1 MSKSLITPVTTSV
14 TKEKFEESLA
24 NWEPETKKD
33 SIRMLHFISTITKYS
48 KNLKQSCYSFLKEKT
63 STSQN
68 AVDPESGLEVVAVTP
83 KIKVYKES
91 EKSKLISNKIS
102 KLESQLKKLK
112 DDLKKELE
120 LNGIDYEVDDETYYK
135 CK

>member
-120 LNGIDYEVDDETYYK
+120 LNEIDYEVDDETYYK

>member
-68 AVDPESGLEVVAVTP
+68 AIDPESGLEVVAVTP

-91 EKSKLISNKIS
+91 KKSKLLSDKIS

-120 LNGIDYEVDDETYYK
+120 LNGVDYEVDDEIYYK

>member
-33 SIRMLHFISTITKYS
+33 SIRMLHFISNITKYS